1 MAIKNVKLKSGDDV
15 LYPKTKISNILNEDG
30 TTWEEKV
37 VEANPSENSTADL
50 TKVKIGNIVYKMASQ
65 VEANPSG
72 EATTDL
78 TKLKIADTI
87 YKLASGSSG
96 SSGGSGKLE
105 LLKPTLNYDTSNSM
119 VEQIS
124 GTLTAEEATKVF
136 NGQVYGLLVANERYS
151 GLCTYYAQEGAS
163 NERIAYFIC
172 YTLLSDIMSAMGEG
186 ESAISGVLLLAV
198 VGNNIVGYFI
208 KSLNT
213 ALIPPLPSD
222 SSNKTYVLKSV
233 NGKLTWS
240 E

>member
-1 MAIKNVKLKSGDDV
+1 MAIKNVKLKNGEDV

-30 TTWEEKV
+30 TTWKEKV
-37 VEANPSENSTADL
+37 
-50 TKVKIGNIVYKMASQ
+50 

-78 TKLKIADTI
+78 TKIKIEDTI

-96 SSGGSGKLE
+96 SSEGSGTLE
-105 LLKPTLNYDTSNSM
+105 ILKPTLSYDTSNNM
-119 VEQIS
+119 GEIIS
-124 GTLTAEEATKVF
+124 GTLTAEEVTKVF
-136 NGQVYGLLVANERYS
+136 NGQVYGLVVANERYS
-151 GLCTYYAQEGAS
+151 GICTYYAQEGAS
-163 NERIAYFIC
+163 NERTAYFIC
-172 YTLLSDIMSAMGEG
+172 NTLLSDVMSAMGEG
-186 ESAISGVLLLAV
+186 EGTISGALMLAV
-198 VGNNIVGYFI
+198 IGNNIQGFFV

>member
-1 MAIKNVKLKSGDDV
+1 MAIKNVKLKNGEDV

-30 TTWEEKV
+30 TTWKEKV

-78 TKLKIADTI
+78 TKIKIADTI
-87 YKLASGSSG
+87 YRLASGSSG

-105 LLKPTLNYDTSNSM
+105 ILKPTLNYDTSNSLL
-119 VEQIS
+119 EQIS
-124 GTLTAEEATKVF
+124 GTLTTEEATKVL
-136 NGQVYGLLVANERYS
+136 NGQVYGLIVTNERYT
-151 GLCTYYAQEGAS
+151 GVCTYYAQENGAT
-163 NERIAYFIC
+163 YFIC
-172 YTLLSDIMSAMGEG
+172 NTLLSDIESIIGEG
-186 ESAISGVLLLAV
+186 EGISGALLLGV
-198 VGNNIVGYFI
+198 MGTNIIGFFI

-222 SSNKTYVLKSV
+222 ASNKTYVLKSV
-233 NGKLTWS
+233 NGNLTWS

>member
-1 MAIKNVKLKSGDDV
+1 MAIKNVKLKNGDDV

-30 TTWEEKV
+30 TTWKEKV

-50 TKVKIGNIVYKMASQ
+50 TKLKIENIVYKMASQ

-78 TKLKIADTI
+78 TKIKIEDTI
-87 YKLASGSSG
+87 YRLASGSSG

-105 LLKPTLNYDTSNSM
+105 ILKPTLNYDTSNSR
-119 VEQIS
+119 VEHIS
-124 GTLTAEEATKVF
+124 GTLTAEEVTKVY

-151 GLCTYYAQEGAS
+151 GICTYYAQEGAS
-163 NERIAYFIC
+163 NEHIVYFIC
-172 YTLLSDIMSAMGEG
+172 HTLLSDIYNVMGEG
-186 ESAISGVLLLAV
+186 EGAISGVLLLAV
-198 VGNNIVGYFI
+198 MSNNIVGFFI

-213 ALIPPLPSD
+213 GLIPPLPSD
-222 SSNKTYVLKSV
+222 ASTKTYVLKSV
-233 NGKLTWS
+233 NGQLTWS

>member
-1 MAIKNVKLKSGDDV
+1 MAIKNVKLKNGDDV

-30 TTWEEKV
+30 TTWKEKV
-37 VEANPSENSTADL
+37 
-50 TKVKIGNIVYKMASQ
+50 

-78 TKLKIADTI
+78 TKIKIADTI
-87 YKLASGSSG
+87 YRLASG
-96 SSGGSGKLE
+96 SSGGSGGSGTLE
-105 LLKPTLNYDTSNSM
+105 ILKPTLNYNTSNNM
-119 VEQIS
+119 MEEIS
-124 GTLTAEEATKVF
+124 GTLTAEEVTKVF
-136 NGQVYGLLVANERYS
+136 NGQVYGLVVTNERYS

-172 YTLLSDIMSAMGEG
+172 NTLISDIFSVMGEG
-186 ESAISGVLLLAV
+186 AGAISGVLFLGV
-198 VGNNIVGYFI
+198 IGNTITGYFI
-208 KSLNT
+208 KSLST

-222 SSNKTYVLKSV
+222 SSNKTYILKSV

>member
-1 MAIKNVKLKSGDDV
+1 MAIKNVKLKNGDDV

-30 TTWEEKV
+30 TTWKEKV
-37 VEANPSENSTADL
+37 
-50 TKVKIGNIVYKMASQ
+50 I
-65 VEANPSG
+65 EANPSG
-72 EATTDL
+72 DATDDL
-78 TKLKIADTI
+78 TKLKIENTI
-87 YKLASGSSG
+87 YRLASVSSG
-96 SSGGSGKLE
+96 SGGSGKLE

-136 NGQVYGLLVANERYS
+136 NGQVYGLIVANERYS

-163 NERIAYFIC
+163 NEKIAYFVC
-172 YTLLSDIMSAMGEG
+172 NTLLSDITNVMGEG
-186 ESAISGVLLLAV
+186 ESAISGVLLLGV
-198 VGNNIVGYFI
+198 IGNNIEGVFI

-222 SSNKTYVLKSV
+222 ASNKTYVLKSV
-233 NGKLTWS
+233 NGQLTWS

>member
-1 MAIKNVKLKSGDDV
+1 MAIKNVKLKNGDDV

-78 TKLKIADTI
+78 TKIKIADTI

-105 LLKPTLNYDTSNSM
+105 ILKPTLNYDTSNSM

-124 GTLTAEEATKVF
+124 GTLTTEEATKVL
-136 NGQVYGLLVANERYS
+136 NGQVYGLVVANERYT
-151 GLCTYYAQEGAS
+151 GICTYSAQEGAS
-163 NERIAYFIC
+163 NDTVTYFIC
-172 YTLLSDIMSAMGEG
+172 NTLLSDIYNVMGEG
-186 ESAISGVLLLAV
+186 EGAISGVLLLGV
-198 VGNNIVGYFI
+198 MGTNVIGFFI

-213 ALIPPLPSD
+213 ALIPPLPLD
-222 SSNKTYVLKSV
+222 ASNKTYVLKSV
-233 NGKLTWS
+233 NGQLTWS

>member
-1 MAIKNVKLKSGDDV
+1 MAIKNVKLKNGEDV

-30 TTWEEKV
+30 TTWKEKV
-37 VEANPSENSTADL
+37 
-50 TKVKIGNIVYKMASQ
+50 

-78 TKLKIADTI
+78 TKIKIEDTI

-96 SSGGSGKLE
+96 GSGKLE
-105 LLKPTLNYDTSNSM
+105 ILKPTLNYDTSNSM
-119 VEQIS
+119 AEQIS

-136 NGQVYGLLVANERYS
+136 NGQVYGLLVANERYN
-151 GLCTYYAQEGAS
+151 GICTYYAQEGAS
-163 NERIAYFIC
+163 NERMAFFIC
-172 YTLLSDIMSAMGEG
+172 HTLLSDIMSAMGEG
-186 ESAISGVLLLAV
+186 EGTISGVLLLC
-198 VGNNIVGYFI
+198 VGGTNIQGFFI

-222 SSNKTYVLKSV
+222 ASNKTYVLKSV
-233 NGKLTWS
+233 NGQLTWS

>member
-1 MAIKNVKLKSGDDV
+1 MAIKNVKLKNGDDV

-50 TKVKIGNIVYKMASQ
+50 TKIKIGNIVYKMASQ

-78 TKLKIADTI
+78 TKIKIADTI

-96 SSGGSGKLE
+96 SSGSSGTLE
-105 LLKPTLNYDTSNSM
+105 ILIPTLNYDTSNSM
-119 VEQIS
+119 IEQIT
-124 GTLTAEEATKVF
+124 GTLTTEEATKVL
-136 NGQVYGLLVANERYS
+136 NKQVYGLIVTNERYA
-151 GLCTYYAQEGAS
+151 GLCTYYTQEGGVT
-163 NERIAYFIC
+163 YFIC
-172 YTLLSDIMSAMGEG
+172 NTLLSDIINVMGEG
-186 ESAISGVLLLAV
+186 EGTISGVLILG
-198 VGNNIVGYFI
+198 VGGNSIEGFFI

-222 SSNKTYVLKSV
+222 ASSKTYVLKSV

>member
-1 MAIKNVKLKSGDDV
+1 MAIKNVKLKNGEDV

-30 TTWEEKV
+30 TTWKEKV
-37 VEANPSENSTADL
+37 
-50 TKVKIGNIVYKMASQ
+50 I
-65 VEANPSG
+65 EANPSG

-78 TKLKIADTI
+78 TKIKIANTI
-87 YKLASGSSG
+87 YRLASGSSG

-105 LLKPTLNYDTSNSM
+105 ILKPTLNYDTSNSM

-124 GTLTAEEATKVF
+124 GTLTAEEVTKIF

-163 NERIAYFIC
+163 NEGMVYFIC
-172 YTLLSDIMSAMGEG
+172 HTLLSDITSAMGEG
-186 ESAISGVLLLAV
+186 ESTISGVLLLCV
-198 VGNNIVGYFI
+198 VDNNIVGYFI

>member
-1 MAIKNVKLKSGDDV
+1 MAIKNVKLKNGDDV

-30 TTWEEKV
+30 TTWEEKI

-50 TKVKIGNIVYKMASQ
+50 TKLKIGSIVYKMASQ
-65 VEANPSG
+65 VEANPSE

-78 TKLKIADTI
+78 TKIKIADTI
-87 YKLASGSSG
+87 YRLANGSSG
-96 SSGGSGKLE
+96 SSGGSGTLE
-105 LLKPTLNYDTSNSM
+105 ILKPTLSYDTSNNM
-119 VEQIS
+119 GEIIS
-124 GTLTAEEATKVF
+124 GTLTAEETTKIF
-136 NGQVYGLLVANERYS
+136 NGQVYGLVVANERYS

-172 YTLLSDIMSAMGEG
+172 NTLLSDITSAMGEG
-186 ESAISGVLLLAV
+186 EGTISGALMLAV
-198 VGNNIVGYFI
+198 IGNNIQGFFI
-208 KSLNT
+208 KSLNS

>member
-1 MAIKNVKLKSGDDV
+1 MAIKNVKLKNGDDV

-30 TTWEEKV
+30 TTWKEKV
-37 VEANPSENSTADL
+37 
-50 TKVKIGNIVYKMASQ
+50 

-78 TKLKIADTI
+78 TKIKIADTI
-87 YKLASGSSG
+87 YRLASG
-96 SSGGSGKLE
+96 SSGGSGGSGTLE
-105 LLKPTLNYDTSNSM
+105 VLKPTLNYDTSNNM

-124 GTLTAEEATKVF
+124 GTLTAEEVTKIF
-136 NGQVYGLLVANERYS
+136 NGQVYGLLVANERYT
-151 GLCTYYAQEGAS
+151 GICTYYAQEGAP

-172 YTLLSDIMSAMGEG
+172 NTLLSDITSAMDEE
-186 ESAISGVLLLAV
+186 ESTISGALMLV
-198 VGNNIVGYFI
+198 VIGNNIQGFFI

>member
-1 MAIKNVKLKSGDDV
+1 MAIKNVKLKNGEDV

-37 VEANPSENSTADL
+37 VEANPSGNSTADL
-50 TKVKIGNIVYKMASQ
+50 TKIKIGNTIYKMASQ

-78 TKLKIADTI
+78 TKIKIENTI
-87 YKLASGSSG
+87 YRLASISSG
-96 SSGGSGKLE
+96 SGGSGTLE
-105 LLKPTLNYDTSNSM
+105 ILKPTLNYDTSNSM

-124 GTLTAEEATKVF
+124 GTLTAEEVTKIF

-163 NERIAYFIC
+163 NERVAYFIC
-172 YTLLSDIMSAMGEG
+172 NTLLSDIYSVMGEG
-186 ESAISGVLLLAV
+186 EGAISGVLLLGV
-198 VGNNIVGYFI
+198 IGNTITGFFI

-222 SSNKTYVLKSV
+222 ASNKTYVLKSV

>member
-1 MAIKNVKLKSGDDV
+1 MAIKNVKLKNGEDV

-30 TTWEEKV
+30 TTWKEKV
-37 VEANPSENSTADL
+37 
-50 TKVKIGNIVYKMASQ
+50 

-78 TKLKIADTI
+78 TKIKIEDTI

-96 SSGGSGKLE
+96 GSGKLE
-105 LLKPTLNYDTSNSM
+105 ILKPTLNYDTSNSM
-119 VEQIS
+119 AEQIS
-124 GTLTAEEATKVF
+124 GTLTAEEATKIF

-151 GLCTYYAQEGAS
+151 GICTYYAQEGAS
-163 NERIAYFIC
+163 NERMAYFIC
-172 YTLLSDIMSAMGEG
+172 HTLLSDIYNVMGEG
-186 ESAISGVLLLAV
+186 EGTISGVLLLAV
-198 VGNNIVGYFI
+198 IGNNIQGFFI

-222 SSNKTYVLKSV
+222 ASNKTYVLKSV
-233 NGKLTWS
+233 NGQLTWS

>member
-1 MAIKNVKLKSGDDV
+1 MAIKNVKLKNGEDV

-30 TTWEEKV
+30 TTWKEKV

-50 TKVKIGNIVYKMASQ
+50 TKLKIGNIVYKMASQ

-78 TKLKIADTI
+78 TKLKIENTI
-87 YKLASGSSG
+87 YRLASVSSG
-96 SSGGSGKLE
+96 SGGSGTLE
-105 LLKPTLNYDTSNSM
+105 ILKPTLNYDTSNNM

-124 GTLTAEEATKVF
+124 GTLTAEEKTKVL
-136 NGQVYGLLVANERYS
+136 NGQVYGLAVTNDRYA
-151 GLCTYYAQEGAS
+151 GLCTYCASEGGV
-163 NERIAYFIC
+163 AYFIC
-172 YTLLSDIMSAMGEG
+172 NTLISDLESAMGEG
-186 ESAISGVLLLAV
+186 GGAISGTLVLV
-198 VGNNIVGYFI
+198 VIGNNIQGYFI

-222 SSNKTYVLKSV
+222 ASNKTYVLKSV